1 MQCRLGEP
9 TYPDTIRQTVLGCVV
24 ALACDDV
31 WFEFPGGGHRP
42 VLRGVSA
49 VFEPGAL
56 TAVVGP
62 NGAGKSTLLR
72 LLLGVIEPTGGAC
85 TLDGVATGSMSAGAR
100 AARVAYIGQRPAVS
114 GFGVRE
120 VVAMGRHAVGRDD
133 AAVERAMEAAGVA
146 DLAARPVNELSAGQL
161 QRVSL
166 ARALAQLAGGG
177 ERGGGV
183 LLADEPAAALDP
195 RHAVEALTVLRGL
208 ARGGGMAGQ
217 QGVAAVVVL
226 HDLHLASRFA
236 DRALVL
242 RADGTVAACDA
253 ADRALAPETLREVFG
268 IGFER
273 VATGSGRALMPVV

>member
-1 MQCRLGEP
+1 M
-9 TYPDTIRQTVLGCVV
+9 TVAVGGCGLGCAV
-24 ALACDDV
+24 ALVCEDV
-31 WFEFPGGGHRP
+31 WFEFPGRGP

-72 LLLGVIEPTGGAC
+72 LLLGVIEPTRGAC
-85 TLDGVATGSMSAGAR
+85 TLDGVAMGSMSARAR

-120 VVAMGRHAVGRDD
+120 VVAMGRHAIGRDD
-133 AAVERAMEAAGVA
+133 EAVDRAMEAAGVA
-146 DLAARPVNELSAGQL
+146 DLAMRPVNELSAGQL

-166 ARALAQLAGGG
+166 ARAIAQLAGEG
-177 ERGGGV
+177 ERGGRV

-195 RHAVEALTVLRGL
+195 RHAVEALGLLRGL
-208 ARGGGMAGQ
+208 ARGAEMLDSRG
-217 QGVAAVVVL
+217 AAVVVVL
-226 HDLHLASRFA
+226 HDLSLASRFA

-242 RADGTVAACDA
+242 RGDGTVAACDA

-273 VATGSGRALMPVV
+273 VATGSGRALLPVA